1 MNRIN
6 VSDFRENYTKVD
18 FDKRVTKSSCLGK
31 NLKVVNSG
39 VMRTSYGV
47 KRFIVFEDDT
57 WMYVDFCI
65 ERVLDWGLPVN
76 IHFEKTKA
84 ENGREYIK
92 VINDDWANHEYTNK
106 SITELIGK
114 EIVFDGI
121 KLISTKYGEKIRLHV
136 IEEDG
141 KEVDYD
147 TLTCFNRL
155 YDDLKDNNYIINGKL
170 KNDLSVTINII
181 EKKNTAGTRSYAW
194 YE

>member
-6 VSDFRENYTKVD
+6 VSDFKENYTKVD
-18 FDKRVTKSSCLGK
+18 FDKRVTKTACLGK

-47 KRFIVFEDDT
+47 KKFIVFEDDT

-65 ERVLDWGLPVN
+65 ERVLDWKLPVN

-92 VINDDWANHEYTNK
+92 VINDDWSKKEYTNK

-114 EIVFDGI
+114 EIVFNDI
-121 KLISTKYGEKIRLHV
+121 NLISTKYGYKVRLHV

-141 KEVDYD
+141 NPVDYD
-147 TLTCFNRL
+147 TLTCFTKL
-155 YDDLKDNNYIINGKL
+155 YDDLTDNNYITDSGLAGEVI
-170 KNDLSVTINII
+170 IHII
-181 EKKNTAGTRSYAW
+181 EKENAAGTRSYAW

>member
-6 VSDFRENYTKVD
+6 VSDFKENYTKVD
-18 FDKRVTKSSCLGK
+18 FDKRVTKTACLGK

-47 KRFIVFEDDT
+47 KKFIVFEDDT

-92 VINDDWANHEYTNK
+92 VINDDWTKKEYTNK

-114 EIVFDGI
+114 EIVFDDI
-121 KLISTKYGEKIRLHV
+121 KLISTKYGYKVRLHV

-141 KEVDYD
+141 TAVDYD
-147 TLTCFNRL
+147 TLTCFTKL
-155 YDDLKDNNYIINGKL
+155 YHDLTDNNYITDSGLAGEVI
-170 KNDLSVTINII
+170 IHII
-181 EKKNTAGTRSYAW
+181 EKENAAGTRSYAW

>member
-6 VSDFRENYTKVD
+6 VSDFKENYTKVD
-18 FDKRVTKSSCLGK
+18 FDKRVTKTACLGK

-65 ERVLDWGLPVN
+65 ERVLDWELPVN

-92 VINDDWANHEYTNK
+92 VINDDWTKKEYTNK

-114 EIVFDGI
+114 EIVFDDI
-121 KLISTKYGEKIRLHV
+121 KLISTKYGYKVRLHV

-141 KEVDYD
+141 NPVDYD
-147 TLTCFNRL
+147 TLTCFTKL
-155 YDDLKDNNYIINGKL
+155 YDDLTDNNYITGSGLADEVI
-170 KNDLSVTINII
+170 IHII
-181 EKKNTAGTRSYAW
+181 EKENAAGTRSYAW

>member
-6 VSDFRENYTKVD
+6 VSDFNEVSVKVD
-18 FDKRVTKSSCLGK
+18 FDKRVTKSACLGK

-47 KRFIVFEDDT
+47 KKFIVFEDDT
-57 WMYVDFCI
+57 WMYVDYCI
-65 ERVLDWGLPVN
+65 ERVLDWELPVN

-92 VINDDWANHEYTNK
+92 VINDDWTKKEYTNK

-114 EIVFDGI
+114 EIVFDEI
-121 KLISTKYGEKIRLHV
+121 KLIPTKYGEKVRLHV
-136 IEEDG
+136 VEEDG
-141 KEVDYD
+141 KPVDYD
-147 TLTCFNRL
+147 TLTCFNKL
-155 YDDLKDNNYIINGKL
+155 YNDLNNNNYINDSKL
-170 KNDLSVTINII
+170 AGEVIIHII
-181 EKKNTAGTRSYAW
+181 EKENATGTRSYAW